1 MKVKVENIQTYSVIE
16 KLIQNYHRQNPCK
29 RKEYFF
35 SKPKQIRDRFQ
46 LSAKGSEISKDSILA
61 LMDKSVNTNASELSF
76 YFKNYNN
83 SAAILDAIN
92 FGSQVTCGY
101 NPDFKESG
109 VMSIQNKL
117 GRQIIPIYAV
127 PKINKNLLKTI
138 GTEDNNLVLESGKYY
153 SFKAKNGNCHGWTV
167 NEGRIGWAQ
176 SESL

>member
-76 YFKNYNN
+76 YF
-83 SAAILDAIN
+83 
-92 FGSQVTCGY
+92 
-101 NPDFKESG
+101 
-109 VMSIQNKL
+109 
-117 GRQIIPIYAV
+117 
-127 PKINKNLLKTI
+127 
-138 GTEDNNLVLESGKYY
+138 
-153 SFKAKNGNCHGWTV
+153 
-167 NEGRIGWAQ
+167 
-176 SESL
+176 